1 LSESKQGVI
10 FDLDGVIVD
19 TAVFHYQ
26 AWKKLAD
33 ELGISFDEPANE
45 KLRGIPR
52 RESLLALMGFNP
64 GEEKIREYMDRKN
77 VYYLEMVKTIKSG
90 EMLPG
95 VGNLLAELKSQG
107 YKLALA
113 SSSKNARLV
122 LEKLGITPVF
132 EAIVDGNET
141 TKGKPDPEL
150 FLKAALKLDVLPS
163 DCLVVEDAESGI
175 AAGIA
180 AGMHTIGVG
189 NPQALARADC
199 IVSRTAQ
206 IDSAMVRE
214 FLLGDSKS
222 GPDAG

>member
-1 LSESKQGVI
+1 MPEIKQGVI

-19 TAVFHYQ
+19 SAVFHYR

-33 ELGISFDEPANE
+33 ELGISFNEQANE

-64 GEEKIREYMDRKN
+64 GEDKILEYMDRKN
-77 VYYLEMVKTIKSG
+77 TYYLEMVETIKTG
-90 EMLPG
+90 DMLPG
-95 VGNLLAELKSQG
+95 VDNLLVELKSG
-107 YKLALA
+107 GFKLALA

-122 LEKLGITPVF
+122 LGKLGITTVF
-132 EAIVDGNET
+132 DAIVDGNET

-150 FLKAALKLDVLPS
+150 FLKAAHELGVLPS
-163 DCLVVEDAESGI
+163 SCLVVEDAESGI

-189 NPQALARADC
+189 NPQALARAEC

-206 IDSAMVRE
+206 IDSAMVIKV
-214 FLLGDSKS
+214 LSGDSHS
-222 GPDAG
+222 GSDAG

>member
-1 LSESKQGVI
+1 MPEINKGVI

-33 ELGISFDEPANE
+33 ELEISFDEQANE

-52 RESLLALMGFNP
+52 RESLLVLMGFDP
-64 GEEKIREYMDRKN
+64 GEEKIHEYMDRKN
-77 VYYLEMVKTIKSG
+77 VYYLEMVKSIKTG

-95 VGNLLAELKSQG
+95 VGNLLAELKSHG

-122 LEKLGITPVF
+122 LEKLGITPIFGV
-132 EAIVDGNET
+132 IVDGNET

-150 FLKAALKLDVLPS
+150 FLEAARKLNVLPS

-189 NPQALARADC
+189 NAQALACADC

-206 IDSAMVRE
+206 INSEMVRKI
-214 FLLGDSKS
+214 LSGDSTS